1 MNNSTSKVLVTGA
14 NGFLGAHLC
23 KRLLNEGFLV
33 SALVRKNSDL
43 SEIEGLP
50 LNKVYGDVTNAE
62 SLESA
67 FRNQDIVFH
76 LAGFVGYKKAERPL
90 MDLVNVTGTKNVV
103 DTCVKL
109 HTHKLLH
116 LSSVVAIGAS
126 FEPKAMTEKSEYN
139 LGPLNL
145 GYYETKHLAEKIV
158 MSAVANKNLN
168 AVCVNPS
175 TIYGAADAKK
185 GSRKTQVKVARG
197 KFPFYTSGGVNVVA
211 VEDVLDGILAA
222 VEKGKIGERY
232 LLTADNILIKSL
244 FEQIA
249 AFAGVDA
256 PKILIPNWLLH
267 TVGKFGDRFGV
278 GPSQEN
284 AWSATLFNW
293 FDSTKART
301 ELGFKPKPSS
311 VAIENSVRWMK
322 DNGLL
327 N

>member
-1 MNNSTSKVLVTGA
+1 MNNSKVLVTGA

-23 KRLLNEGFLV
+23 RRLLNDGFVV

-43 SEIEGLP
+43 SDIEGLA
-50 LNKVYGDVTNAE
+50 LNKVYGDVTNPE
-62 SLESA
+62 SLEA
-67 FRNQDIVFH
+67 AIRNQDIVFH

-103 DTCVKL
+103 DFCLKL
-109 HTHKLLH
+109 HTPKLLH
-116 LSSVVAIGAS
+116 LSSCVAVGAS
-126 FEPKAMTEKSEYN
+126 FEPVAMTEKSDYN
-139 LGPLNL
+139 LRDLNL

-158 MSAVANKNLN
+158 MNAVANKNLN

-197 KFPFYTSGGVNVVA
+197 AFPFYTSGGVNVVA

-222 VEKGKIGERY
+222 VQKGKIGERY
-232 LLTADNILIKSL
+232 LLTADNILIKTL
-244 FEQIA
+244 FQQIA

-256 PKILIPNWLLH
+256 PKILIPTWLLH
-267 TVGKFGDRFGV
+267 ALGKMGDQFGV

-293 FDSTKART
+293 FDSTKARN
-301 ELGFKPKPSS
+301 ELNFTPRPSG

>member
-1 MNNSTSKVLVTGA
+1 MKSNVLVTGA

-23 KRLLNEGFLV
+23 RRLQNEGFIV

-43 SEIEGLP
+43 SEIEHLK
-50 LNKVYGDVTNAE
+50 LNLIYGDVTKAE
-62 SLESA
+62 SLEA
-67 FRNQDIVFH
+67 AVKNQEMVFH
-76 LAGFVGYKKAERPL
+76 LAGFVGYKKHERPL
-90 MDLVNVTGTKNVV
+90 MDLVNVTGTKNIV
-103 DTCVKL
+103 DACVKVQIPR
-109 HTHKLLH
+109 LLH
-116 LSSVVAIGAS
+116 LSSVVAVGAS
-126 FEPKAMTEKSEYN
+126 FTPNALTEKSSYEI
-139 LGPLNL
+139 GHLNL

-158 MSAVANKNLN
+158 LKAAADKKLN

-197 KFPFYTSGGVNVVA
+197 QFPFYTSGGVNVVA

-222 VEKGKIGERY
+222 AQRGKVGERY
-232 LLTADNILIKSL
+232 LLTADNILIKNL

-249 AFAGVDA
+249 GFAGVMP

-267 TVGKFGDRFGV
+267 AIGKFGDQFGV

-293 FDSTKART
+293 FDSSKAKA
-301 ELGFKPKPSS
+301 ELGFNPGPSS
-311 VAIENSVRWMK
+311 KAIENSVRWMK